1 MVLKGEIILQNG
13 QNVYRPKERDTAMLP
28 GDSLSPLVA
37 GQELPGPVLDLQSG
51 APVEKNSRVSSL
63 LFFLLS

>member
-13 QNVYRPKERDTAMLP
+13 QNVYRPKERDTAVLP

-37 GQELPGPVLDLQSG
+37 GQ
-51 APVEKNSRVSSL
+51 
-63 LFFLLS
+63 